1 MTTAYFPIEVTE
13 SCLDHIDRFDGEVNA
28 YVTVMADSAQK
39 QARAVESAIRRGD
52 VQGLLAG
59 MPVSVKD
66 CIDVAG
72 VPCTNGTEFF
82 RHTFLT
88 KMPLL

>member
-28 YVTVMADSAQK
+28 YVTVMADSAQQ

-52 VQGLLAG
+52 VQGL
-59 MPVSVKD
+59 
-66 CIDVAG
+66 
-72 VPCTNGTEFF
+72 
-82 RHTFLT
+82 
-88 KMPLL
+88 